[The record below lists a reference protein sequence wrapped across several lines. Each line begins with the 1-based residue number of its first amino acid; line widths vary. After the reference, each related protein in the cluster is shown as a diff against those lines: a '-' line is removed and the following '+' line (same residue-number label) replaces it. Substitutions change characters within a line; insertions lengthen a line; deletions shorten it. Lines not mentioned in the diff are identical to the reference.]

1 VSLIRRGLGHVAV
14 EECPR
19 CEGVWAGRKVL
30 DEILQDLALFEE
42 VRAAYPKAAVGH
54 DPEVTYLKCPRCHDL
69 MNRRLFAPGAKV
81 IVDVCRGHG
90 TWFDAA
96 ELRAVVDFVELR
108 GLTEPERQAYD
119 QRAAARAEA
128 AYLMVKYKA
137 AIEEDQEALVV
148 RFLRA
153 LLGMRR

>member
-1 VSLIRRGLGHVAV
+1 MTRRGLGHVSV
-14 EECPR
+14 DECPR

-30 DEILQDLALFEE
+30 EEILQDLALFEE
-42 VRAAYPKAAVGH
+42 VRAAYPKAAVSH
-54 DPEVTYLKCPRCHDL
+54 DPAVTYLRCPRCQDL
-69 MNRRLFAPGAKV
+69 MNRRLFAPGARV

-108 GLTEPERQAYD
+108 GVTEPEQQAHD

-128 AYLMVKYKA
+128 AFLMVKYKA
-137 AIEEDQEALVV
+137 AIEEEQQPLVV
-148 RFLRA
+148 RLLRA
-153 LLGMRR
+153 LFRLRS